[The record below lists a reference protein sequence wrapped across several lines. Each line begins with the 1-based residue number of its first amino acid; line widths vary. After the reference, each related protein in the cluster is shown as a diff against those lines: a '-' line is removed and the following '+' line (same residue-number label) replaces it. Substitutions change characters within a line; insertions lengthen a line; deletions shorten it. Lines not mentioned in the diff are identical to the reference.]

1 MKILLLV
8 LCAVLVLLQVQLWT
22 GEGSITDIKRLDREI
37 VVQTAA
43 NQQLQKRNDALK
55 QEVNDLKNGLDSI
68 EERARSEL
76 GLIKKGETFYLI
88 LEDEPAPPA
97 PAP

>member
-1 MKILLLV
+1 MKTLLLV
-8 LCAVLVLLQVQLWT
+8 LGVLFVLLQAQLWW
-22 GEGSITDIKRLDREI
+22 GEGSLTDIQRLDREI
-37 VVQTAA
+37 TEQSAA
-43 NQQLQKRNDALK
+43 NQQLQTRNDALL

-88 LEDEPAPPA
+88 LDDEPAPVA
-97 PAP
+97 P

>member
-1 MKILLLV
+1 MKTLLLV
-8 LCAVLVLLQVQLWT
+8 LGALFVLLQMKLWS
-22 GEGSITDIKRLDREI
+22 GEGSVSDIKRLDREI
-37 VVQTAA
+37 VDQTEI
-43 NQQLQKRNDALK
+43 NQQLRKRNDVLM

-88 LEDEPAPPA
+88 LDDEPAPAA
-97 PAP
+97 P

>member
-1 MKILLLV
+1 MKALLLALGALFILL
-8 LCAVLVLLQVQLWT
+8 QINLWS
-22 GEGSITDIKRLDREI
+22 GEGSISDIKRLDREI
-37 VVQTAA
+37 VEQTAV
-43 NQQLQKRNDALK
+43 NQQLRKRNDVLM

-88 LEDEPAPPA
+88 LDDEPAPPA
-97 PAP
+97 Q